1 MKNWIDSFIRNKAYI
16 HGIVVLGF
24 ALVSL
29 LFYYPVL
36 SGKTLL
42 QSDIL
47 QYEGMSRQL
56 KEHRAKTAE
65 ETYWID
71 NAYGGMPT
79 YQLGAQYPNDF
90 LSPIYSFF
98 RILPRPAHILFLYLF
113 GAYLLLIV
121 LKIPWHT
128 ALFGALAFGFSSYL
142 LIILQVGHN
151 TKALAVS
158 FFPFVI
164 AGLLLLFRREFFWG
178 VVLTS
183 LALGMQIRANHYQ
196 MTYYLLLLIGFFV
209 LVWGIQ
215 SFKRKEI
222 SSFLRPLA
230 LLTISCLLSLGLNAT
245 PL

>member
-79 YQLGAQYPNDF
+79 YQLVHSIERFFILFTVFLEFYP
-90 LSPIYSFF
+90 
-98 RILPRPAHILFLYLF
+98 PAHILFCIYLER
-113 GAYLLLIV
+113 IC
-121 LKIPWHT
+121 
-128 ALFGALAFGFSSYL
+128 
-142 LIILQVGHN
+142 
-151 TKALAVS
+151 
-158 FFPFVI
+158 
-164 AGLLLLFRREFFWG
+164 
-178 VVLTS
+178 S
-183 LALGMQIRANHYQ
+183 L
-196 MTYYLLLLIGFFV
+196 
-209 LVWGIQ
+209 
-215 SFKRKEI
+215 
-222 SSFLRPLA
+222 
-230 LLTISCLLSLGLNAT
+230 
-245 PL
+245 